1 MNKFYFYV
9 SVGTVLLAT
18 IVGSQVNAHQS
29 HEPVTAA
36 KVVVTENNAALIE
49 LRAKLSKFKQ
59 FSAKFQQDVFDAKGQ
74 KIQSS
79 QGEMQVEQPNKFRW
93 QTYEPDDSLIVSDGQ
108 AVWIHNTF
116 VEQVTAMDLDKTVQ
130 QSPLWLIANQSDQSW
145 AQFSVSYS
153 EQGYAI
159 VPNDPNSL
167 TKRIIIR
174 FNQQDIT
181 QLVIEDSQGQSSEFN
196 LSDFNSAPK
205 FSPQLFIFEM
215 PQDVD
220 FDDQREDK

>member
-9 SVGTVLLAT
+9 SVGSVLLSS
-18 IVGSQVNAHQS
+18 VMGSQVSAHQN
-29 HEPVTAA
+29 HEPVA
-36 KVVVTENNAALIE
+36 VVKISEQPNVALTE
-49 LRAKLSKFKQ
+49 LRAKLAKFER
-59 FSAKFQQDVFDAKGQ
+59 FSAQFKQDVFDAKGQ

-79 QGEMQVEQPNKFRW
+79 QGEMQVQQPNQFRW
-93 QTYEPDDSLIVSDGQ
+93 QTYEPDESLIVSDGQ
-108 AVWIHNTF
+108 VVWIHNTF

-145 AQFSVSYS
+145 SQFNVSLS
-153 EQGYAI
+153 ERGYAI
-159 VPNDPNSL
+159 VPKDVNSL

-174 FNQQDIT
+174 FNQDVIS

-196 LSDFNSAPK
+196 LTNFNSAPK
-205 FSPQLFIFEM
+205 FSPQLFDFVM

-220 FDDQREDK
+220 FDDQREAK